1 VLALPVRPPVIEET
15 QTMKTFNQI
24 SRLALAAAALAAASG
39 AMAANGT
46 VSLDAATITTNGI
59 TVATVGADSYNATTG
74 TLTAPIDAAN
84 TKGTVT
90 DFGNADGFNLLFTV
104 FGLPQTLAFSNFS
117 FDTATKALSGNLVGT
132 GAIVSKLNYLN
143 GEMLTATSLVT
154 SGSTKVASG
163 FTLSTAL
170 SNYLTAQ
177 GIAPSQVSAVT
188 GVVKSVTVP
197 AAVPEPTTY
206 ALMGLGLV
214 GIALVARKRQA

>member
-15 QTMKTFNQI
+15 QTMKTLNQI

-46 VSLDAATITTNGI
+46 VSLDAATITANGI
-59 TVATVGADSYNATTG
+59 SVATIGADSYNATTG

-90 DFGNADGFNLLFTV
+90 DFGNADGFNLGFSV

-117 FDTATKALSGNLVGT
+117 FDSATKALSGNLVGT
-132 GAIVSKLNYLN
+132 GALVAKLNFLN
-143 GEMLTATSLVT
+143 GEMLTATSVVT
-154 SGSTKVASG
+154 TGATQVASG
-163 FTLSTAL
+163 FVLSAAL
-170 SNYLTAQ
+170 TNYLTAQ
-177 GIAPSQVSAVT
+177 GITPSQVSAVA

-197 AAVPEPTTY
+197 AVPEPSTY

-214 GIALVARKRQA
+214 GIALAARKRAA